1 MAKLYTI
8 KGVDKVMKNLNKKTS
23 SFQKNITSAG
33 YIRVAMEIYRRVDT
47 DTPLVP
53 VDTGNLRASYF
64 AFVQDSQGSESS
76 FSSTAGRKKGVKQ
89 ELLQQQQ
96 ANKSRAKS
104 MLKKLAKNGGMVF
117 GFAANYAIPVHE
129 NHTANWKRPGAGS
142 NYFLAHLKAAKGT
155 IIKILKDSAK

>member
-8 KGVDKVMKNLNKKTS
+8 KGVDTVMKNLDKKIS

-33 YIRVAMEIYRRVDT
+33 FIRVAMEIHRRVDT

-76 FSSTAGRKKGVKQ
+76 FSSTAGTKKDVKQ
-89 ELLQQQQ
+89 EILQQQQ
-96 ANKSRAKS
+96 ANKSKAKS

>member
-8 KGVDKVMKNLNKKTS
+8 KGVDTVMKNLDKKIS

-33 YIRVAMEIYRRVDT
+33 FIRVAMEIYRRADT
-47 DTPLVP
+47 NTPLVP

-64 AFVQDSQGSESS
+64 AFVKDSQGSESS
-76 FSSTAGRKKGVKQ
+76 FSTTAGRKKGIKK

-104 MLKKLAKNGGMVF
+104 TLKKLAKNGGMVF

-142 NYFLAHLKAAKGT
+142 NYFLAHLKAAEGT

>member
-8 KGVDKVMKNLNKKTS
+8 KGVDTVMKNLDKKIS

-33 YIRVAMEIYRRVDT
+33 FIRVAMEIYKRADT
-47 DTPLVP
+47 NTPLVP

-64 AFVQDSQGSESS
+64 AFVKDSQGSESS
-76 FSSTAGRKKGVKQ
+76 FSTTAGRKKGIKK

-104 MLKKLAKNGGMVF
+104 TLKKLAKNGGMVF